1 MRDIQTTQ
9 LPTKLIERAMEV
21 FARGF
26 SFTRS
31 MTHPYLAERVG
42 PVWVVRDGPR
52 RNGEY
57 RREEWAAHAVEP
69 ADVDRIARQHTR
81 GRFAVCALAAAGQSD
96 APLRSGYKA
105 LGYRLGR
112 TEAVMVHHLARV
124 PRAVPAT
131 ASPTTKPAVIRRVM
145 TQAMADDLAQAAGR
159 RQILPEHLCKDAPIR
174 QYAALI
180 GDAIVGWVA
189 SITVDDA
196 TWCSNLHVQ
205 AEHRRRGIGRALMAR
220 MLRDDRAAGST
231 LSVLTASHTG
241 AMLYPTIGYAQVATL
256 LLFTPGKIR
265 SQQEPKQA

>member
-1 MRDIQTTQ
+1 MTKTTAKQTVSSS
-9 LPTKLIERAMEV
+9 KLIERAMEV

-52 RNGEY
+52 RNGDY
-57 RREEWAAHAVEP
+57 RREEWVAHAVEP

-81 GRFAVCALAAAGQSD
+81 GRFAVCAIAAVGQSD
-96 APLRSGYKA
+96 VPLRSGYKA

-112 TEAVMVHHLARV
+112 TEAVMVHHLVRV
-124 PRAVPAT
+124 PRAVRSK
-131 ASPTTKPAVIRRVM
+131 ASPVTKPAVIQRVM
-145 TQAMADDLAQAAGR
+145 TQAIADELAQAAGW
-159 RQILPEHLCKDAPIR
+159 RQILPEHLRKDAPMR
-174 QYAALI
+174 QYVARI
-180 GDAIVGWVA
+180 GGAVVGWVA

-205 AEHRRRGIGRALMAR
+205 PEHRRRGIGRALMVR
-220 MLRDDRAAGST
+220 MLRDDRTAGAA

-241 AMLYPTIGYAQVATL
+241 AMLYPTIGYKQIATL
-256 LLFTPGKIR
+256 YLYTPPRGKR
-265 SQQEPKQA
+265 